1 MRHET
6 AHLKTDKKRSGFTMV
21 ELLLVIAILGVLFS
35 LAVGGLLETRK
46 KLRQQELDAK
56 AEIIYAAAQNRVAEL
71 RAAGYGD
78 RLTDGKTYTLN
89 PMAQPEGVQV
99 DVTNTPQFYYVQ
111 SQDKE
116 NAKSLAGEILPETC
130 VDPEL
135 WGNRWLIEYNG
146 DTGLVYAV
154 FYSETQDI
162 PTEGGTTADGRKEL
176 RSRAGRLSAGAQIG
190 YYGGDI
196 TLGGK
201 SYTLTPQLIIENGEE
216 LKVLMRCTSPNVG
229 NNVHP
234 SLKFS
239 LTVQDVLT
247 GDTETIPENK
257 ITVTSEG
264 DLYKAE
270 LILDSAKKP
279 FATQFPK
286 LNPGDNIAVT
296 LTVRAESIG
305 SSENTVAPKSV
316 TQEDNSL
323 FAYEPYEKNALGKIE
338 NDNKAYI
345 AARRHLQ
352 NLDTAT
358 SKVIERITDAYLTT
372 DLDFRTPSGG
382 SYPFTPITNVNLK
395 TFTGQNPDEVA
406 EIYSIKNLHISDT
419 TNAALFATT
428 FKGTQISHLI
438 LTDLH
443 LGKNITNAGGIIGTA
458 SGNTTLEDC
467 RVYLTAAQTGKF
479 KTLAEVA
486 QNANY
491 LAQSI
496 AGGLVGVVDAQAEV
510 TIKDSFAATTLS
522 ATRAAGGAVG
532 MVRSGGQVTFQDSYT
547 DCYLSAARTGGV
559 VGLAAQG
566 ATVTVTD
573 FYTAG
578 YQKATTFAAG
588 VVSGDSAAVSMRN
601 GYCAVSYEVRD
612 GATVYTSAYQ
622 GSGTKVYAMNPTNLT
637 EAESKVQVIDVD
649 NNLPENQRTS
659 RVSGADLAKAAM
671 VGPGKLDGTVFKAEQ
686 NGATSAYN
694 LLNQN
699 LSNYPYP
706 RLNMRH
712 YGDWEMT
719 IQGMNFVYYERY
731 QDETY
736 GVSSPGFQLDDTKE
750 IVGDGYGILLT
761 EKPKTGSFKVTYT
774 TSANVQKTL
783 TIQAQNTQTL
793 YHTVTGQN
801 GKDYYLLSVTPHI
814 QKNGT
819 GETFLDT
826 QNILGS
832 IRREEKSFYSKLEI
846 RLDTD
851 DTQGK
856 TYTYYF
862 NPHFAKTVV
871 ASDIQPGTP
880 NRVSLRTAR
889 HLVAL
894 SEAYQDSTGTF
905 WELFGNTGVAS
916 FTFVQERTLDF
927 AGDYNWGLY
936 ANKTKPTSLAPI
948 GRDSSPFAAIYD
960 GQSLEIK
967 NVSIVSQNNLHTGL
981 FGHITGAGV
990 VQNVLLV
997 GDEQDKTVI
1006 YSARNSN
1013 LTVLRTTADQ
1023 LAMGTLAG
1031 YNGGRI
1037 TNCAVSG
1044 YAAKVAGFSQ
1054 SAAYVGGLVG
1064 INAGT
1069 IENCAVDSP
1078 NFSLRFTSS
1087 TGRIGGL
1094 VGSNLASGSVTG
1106 CYSLGH
1112 MEVTENKNGNVR
1124 LAGFVGENYGSIARC
1139 YSGCA
1144 LEAAGTTELYG
1155 FGKKGYGRVQN
1166 CYYLDGGTYSYR
1178 DTLYSFNTSGN
1189 AYSDDAAGAPAKG
1202 TDLGQMGTALGM
1214 ERVQDGRTFYHTQT
1228 VTKTGR
1234 YDYPVTVT
1242 LGDGTYAHFGNWPNQ
1257 EKDLGTLGVYYWE
1270 YEDGGSNSGYHLYYL
1285 GTTQNGEGIT
1295 TFDGNN
1301 LCTHHD
1307 DGGVI
1312 KEYGYGYFCHPT
1324 TKNGDITTVNL
1335 EHDKE
1340 KFPVGERNQK
1350 AEAELNAQL
1359 PQYEFVAY
1367 TTGDTSLRLTGAEAN
1382 GTWTLQY
1389 NGNSY
1394 TYSLCPFFA
1403 KAISLDSYEIGTQ
1416 EKDVDKPK
1424 PGAFG
1429 NDYEIRSIRQLQYI
1443 NWNYQKGNTAFSI
1456 LNRNEA
1462 ANDKFPYLLFE
1473 KHEDSPGTRPVKDLY
1488 WLQTHDLDAYKE
1500 GVENYTP
1507 IGSMRDVGKKGDSEA
1522 DIAAFSSTYNGKSY
1536 AIKNVNITSNAECVG
1551 LFGITTGAKMEDIV
1565 LYADQLGRGVIKV
1578 ENRENDEWY
1587 CVGGLVGL
1595 AGSRKQ
1601 SDSSFTNC
1609 TVSGCTIIDN
1619 RTLDPGWGG
1628 GCVGGLV
1635 GATNM
1640 NLTKCTAVSTIR
1652 ENMGYSGTYTNCR
1665 VGGLVGSCKG
1675 TITNCYAGGKIER
1688 TAAQGDANIWVGGL
1702 LGGIYLR
1709 NTGTLAEVL
1718 GSTTGVMTTVR
1729 DSYSYVELPKAEGS
1743 IKTVYAIAS
1752 NGELQDGKFD
1762 SVDKT
1767 ANDNVLIENCYAL
1780 RSAVSNSFD
1789 CQDFGNKDDSEFSGR
1804 EVKINIRWGFNSWR
1818 STNLQNPRNPYL
1830 TYEQMQSQMKDW
1842 LGGGFGK
1849 VTTDDPETGASVG
1862 GKYSYPG
1869 TDADLKGLNLPYPF
1883 PTVLKLEK
1891 TINVHYG
1898 AWPKHGLYW
1907 ETETGTIDL
1916 MVDRQ
1921 AVNQTAADPAGETL
1935 SEKAPEQADEAAQD
1949 GATQE
1954 ESTQAEPLKQPETYV
1969 YQKKFNL
1976 KWIAVAGSTQPQDL
1990 TFQYYTEDK
1999 DPIEEDKS
2007 PVFEV
2012 SAKRGNFAQ
2021 DGTIYTAP
2029 ITLEARR
2036 PGTVVVEARANEGQY
2051 TARLTVIVTAEL
2063 NIFIQESDKTLSV
2076 YEGES
2081 KTVSV
2086 TLQNSK
2092 GNPIQGLTPQQ
2103 LTWTLPQRSLNV
2115 SWIIQ
2120 EDGEHP
2126 GQYNLTV
2133 TGGKAGPKTL
2143 ELKDLVLTA
2152 HYKHDD
2158 RTTAVFDAY
2167 TRLGV
2172 QVKPSIVL
2180 GLGAG
2185 KAYGLGDGETVT
2197 PENYNQVS
2205 VPFLQIA
2212 KTYPAVVPTEE
2223 DVAPLALKDVPL
2235 YLYMVQGSANYVDL
2249 ADMAIAPV
2257 KPEQEPTQSVLLKMA
2272 DGDHLLIRKEAIT
2285 QEAAANPEETPGT
2298 AETPLQKLQKELQ
2311 PDQELYAD
2319 ETYALLVDEIKKDD
2333 KTGESYRAL
2342 QLTVL
2347 ATGEAP
2353 DDQWTLE
2360 LLLTRKD
2367 GAQKGEYFRLTYSR
2381 PNTVT
2386 FLAPKPEEP
2395 EGQEDDI
2402 LLTKRLP
2409 QGEGISKEEL
2419 ETINLELQKKVPVE
2433 QQTPGYYWKW
2443 ELTGVPTKN
2452 QSLTP
2457 VKTGIPFEIHYD
2469 GNFEDWDTHAVLSAL
2484 SLTYGSIPEG
2494 TTLANNAWTRP
2505 GIQFMG
2511 WYDAK
2516 DDGKK
2521 AKLENGKLTLDGQEF
2536 IPTEPNQKL
2545 TLYAHW
2551 KPMTYTVEYP
2561 APETE
2566 DRLALVESCT
2576 FTYGAPG
2583 EIWIPQVP
2591 EDRLGYTFSGWT
2603 YGDEQTLAPDTPW
2616 PWETYVP
2623 GAEGETVTLVP
2634 QWTPIPLEL
2643 TLMAGEET
2651 VTETVTAETYNGQ
2664 LPGYPEAWK
2673 DLGTFEGWLYEEELV
2688 TTFED
2693 LLTRLGDQRAAT
2705 LTAKLTPPADPEEP
2719 EEETQPSES
2728 TPPKKEEPE
2737 ADTPKDDLQTL
2748 TPSEPPAQ
2756 EPTEPTTEPTT
2767 EPVTEPTEPVTEPTE
2782 PVTESTEPVTE
2793 FTEPVTES
2801 TEPVT
2806 ESTEPVTEPAPE
2818 EPAENPEENT

>member
-1 MRHET
+1 
-6 AHLKTDKKRSGFTMV
+6 MV

-78 RLTDGKTYTLN
+78 RLTDGKTYALN

-99 DVTNTPQFYYVQ
+99 DVTNTPQFCYVQ

-116 NAKSLAGEILPETC
+116 NTKSLAGEILPETC

-135 WGNRWLIEYNG
+135 WGNHWLIEYNG

-162 PTEGGTTADGRKEL
+162 PTEGGTTTDGRKEL

-239 LTVQDVLT
+239 LTVQDVLKKKAV
-247 GDTETIPENK
+247 TIPENQ
-257 ITVTSEG
+257 IRVTAEG

-270 LILDSAKKP
+270 LVLDSANKH
-279 FATQFPK
+279 FATQFPD
-286 LNPGDNIAVT
+286 LIPGNNIAVT
-296 LTVRAESIG
+296 LTVRADSIG
-305 SSENTVAPKSV
+305 SSENSVAPKSV

-323 FAYEPYEKNALGKIE
+323 FAYEPYKKNTLGKIE

-358 SKVIERITDAYLTT
+358 SKVKEDITEAFLTT

-382 SYPFTPITNVNLK
+382 SYPFTPITNDCLL
-395 TFTGQNPDEVA
+395 TFTGQGQENTD
-406 EIYSIKNLHISDT
+406 EIYSIKNLHIADT
-419 TNAALFATT
+419 NNAALFAT
-428 FKGTQISHLI
+428 FNKGTKISHLI

-458 SGNTTLEDC
+458 SGKTTLEDC

-479 KTLAEVA
+479 KNLTQVA
-486 QNANY
+486 GNANY

-532 MVRSGGQVTFQDSYT
+532 MVRSGGKVTFQNSYT

-559 VGLAAQG
+559 VGLAPQG
-566 ATVTVTD
+566 ATVNVNN

-588 VVSGDSAAVSMRN
+588 VVPGDSAAVSMGN
-601 GYCAVSYEVRD
+601 GYCAVSYEVGD
-612 GATVYTSAYQ
+612 SATVYTSAAAA
-622 GSGTKVYAMNPTNLT
+622 TWDRVYAMNPTNLT
-637 EAESKVQVIDVD
+637 DAQSNVTVTVINV
-649 NNLPENQRTS
+649 NNDSL
-659 RVSGADLAKAAM
+659 VSGEDLAKDTM
-671 VGPGKLDGTVFKAEQ
+671 VGNGKLDSSVFKAEQ

-706 RLNMRH
+706 RLDNMRH

-719 IQGMNFVYYERY
+719 IQSMNFVYYERY
-731 QDETY
+731 QDGTY
-736 GVSSPGFQLDDTKE
+736 GVSSPGFRLREDLK

-761 EKPKTGSFKVTYT
+761 EKPKTGSFQITYNETEKVNI
-774 TSANVQKTL
+774 AAKGN
-783 TIQAQNTQTL
+783 TL
-793 YHTVTGQN
+793 YHEVTGNN
-801 GKDYYLLSVTPHI
+801 GQKYYLLSVTPRI
-814 QKNGT
+814 QKDGT
-819 GETFLDT
+819 EETFLNT
-826 QNILGS
+826 QNVLEN
-832 IRREEKSFYSKLEI
+832 IRREENGFYSRIEI
-846 RLDTD
+846 CLDTD

-871 ASDIQPGTP
+871 ASDTLPGTP
-880 NRVSLRTAR
+880 HTVSLRTPR
-889 HLVAL
+889 HLAAL
-894 SEAYQDSTGTF
+894 SEAYQDPTGTF

-927 AGDYNWGLY
+927 AGNYNWGLY

-948 GRDSSPFAAIYD
+948 GRASSPFAAVYD
-960 GQSLEIK
+960 GQSFEIK
-967 NVSIVSQNNLHTGL
+967 NVTIVSQDLHTGL
-981 FGHITGAGV
+981 FGHITGSGV

-1006 YSARNSN
+1006 YSARRGNM
-1013 LTVLRTTADQ
+1013 TVLRTTADQ

-1112 MEVTENKNGNVR
+1112 MEVTENKYSNVC
-1124 LAGFVGENYGSIARC
+1124 LSGFVGENYGSVARC

-1144 LEAAGTTELYG
+1144 LEAAGETELYG

-1189 AYSDDAAGAPAKG
+1189 AYSDDAAGDPISGKALCNKAGDLGMQKVAKEQTLYHKG
-1202 TDLGQMGTALGM
+1202 TKTAS
-1214 ERVQDGRTFYHTQT
+1214 DC
-1228 VTKTGR
+1228 
-1234 YDYPVTVT
+1234 YDYPGTVT
-1242 LGDGTYAHFGNWPNQ
+1242 LSGGTPAHFGNWPNQ
-1257 EKDLGTLGVYYWE
+1257 EKDLGTLGVFYWE
-1270 YEDGGSNSGYHLYYL
+1270 HEGYGSNSGYYFHYL
-1285 GTTQNGEGIT
+1285 GTTEENGNVTPFTGT
-1295 TFDGNN
+1295 K

-1312 KEYGYGYFCHPT
+1312 TEYGYGYFYQPT
-1324 TKNGDITTVNL
+1324 TKNGRMEETVQLVNSANFGSEEL
-1335 EHDKE
+1335 YKKLDRNSDAEQALKE
-1340 KFPVGERNQK
+1340 S
-1350 AEAELNAQL
+1350 L
-1359 PQYEFVAY
+1359 PRYEFVAY
-1367 TTGDTSLRLTGAEAN
+1367 TTGDNEKSLRLTGAEAN

-1403 KAISLDSYEIGTQ
+1403 KAISLDSYTVGTQ
-1416 EKDVDKPK
+1416 TVTTKDSK
-1424 PGAFG
+1424 PGTSG
-1429 NDYEIRSIRQLQYI
+1429 NHYQIRSIRQLQYI
-1443 NWNYQKGNTAFSI
+1443 NWNYQTKDTAYSI
-1456 LNRNEA
+1456 AKRNQQP
-1462 ANDKFPYLLFE
+1462 NKTFPYLLC
-1473 KHEDSPGTRPVKDLY
+1473 EDDNNPGKSPVKDLY
-1488 WLQTHDLDAYKE
+1488 WSQTHDLDAYKE
-1500 GVENYTP
+1500 KIENFTP
-1507 IGSMRDVGKKGDSEA
+1507 IGSMFDEAAGEKESKA
-1522 DIAAFSSTYNGKSY
+1522 DIAAFSSSYDGHSY
-1536 AIKNVNITSNAECVG
+1536 AIKNVNITSDAECVG
-1551 LFGITTGAKMEDIV
+1551 LFGITTGAKMENIV
-1565 LYADQLGRGVIKV
+1565 LYADQLDRGVIQVYDRGKG
-1578 ENRENDEWY
+1578 EWY

-1595 AGSRKQ
+1595 AGHRDKQ
-1601 SDSSFTNC
+1601 NSSYFENC
-1609 TVSGCTIIDN
+1609 TVSGCTIIDK
-1619 RTLDPGWGG
+1619 RTQEPGWGG

-1640 NLTKCTAVSTIR
+1640 NLTNCTAVSTIQA
-1652 ENMGYSGTYTNCR
+1652 NMNYARGYQTEYKNCR
-1665 VGGLVGSCKG
+1665 VGGLVGTCKG

-1688 TAAQGDANIWVGGL
+1688 TVTENTKSNIWVGGL
-1702 LGGIYLR
+1702 LGGIVLR
-1709 NTGTLAEVL
+1709 DQGTLAKVL
-1718 GSTTGVMTTVR
+1718 GTTTGITTKVQN
-1729 DSYSYVELPKAEGS
+1729 SYSYVELPEKRDA
-1743 IKTVYAIAS
+1743 IKTVHAIAS
-1752 NGELQDGKFD
+1752 NGELQDPYSFAD
-1762 SVDKT
+1762 VDKG
-1767 ANDNVLIENCYAL
+1767 NDQVEIINCYAL
-1780 RSAVSNSFD
+1780 QSAVSKSDDYKKFGTKPDTAFSNVNLNSVHPRVD
-1789 CQDFGNKDDSEFSGR
+1789 YRRIILKND
-1804 EVKINIRWGFNSWR
+1804 R
-1818 STNLQNPRNPYL
+1818 SPYL
-1830 TYEQMQSQMKDW
+1830 TYDQMKDQKQMKTW
-1842 LGGGFGK
+1842 LGSDFSDSE
-1849 VTTDDPETGASVG
+1849 VTTTDPETGEGVG

-1869 TDADLKGLNLPYPF
+1869 TDGDLKGLNLPYPF
-1883 PTVLKLEK
+1883 PTVLKQGS
-1891 TINVHYG
+1891 INVHYG

-1907 ETETGTIDL
+1907 EAETGTIDL
-1916 MVDRQ
+1916 MVDREKLT
-1921 AVNQTAADPAGETL
+1921 QTAAAPAGETL
-1935 SEKAPEQADEAAQD
+1935 SEKAPEQADEAAEAAQD
-1949 GATQE
+1949 GATPE
-1954 ESTQAEPLKQPETYV
+1954 ESTREEPRQQQETYV
-1969 YQKKFNL
+1969 YRKTFKL
-1976 KWIAVAGSTQPQDL
+1976 KRIDL
-1990 TFQYYTEDK
+1990 TGTGVGNADALEFKYYTEDGG
-1999 DPIEEDKS
+1999 ELTETES

-2012 SAKRGNFAQ
+2012 KAQRGSFAA
-2021 DGTIYTAP
+2021 DGTAA

-2036 PGTVVVEARANEGQY
+2036 PGTVVVEARAENGKY

-2063 NIFIQESDKTLSV
+2063 NIVIEENDKTPSV

-2081 KTVSV
+2081 KTVPV

-2092 GNPIQGLTPQQ
+2092 GDPIEGLTAQQ
-2103 LTWTLPQRSLNV
+2103 LTWTLPQKSINV
-2115 SWIIQ
+2115 SWTIQ
-2120 EDGEHP
+2120 EDTKTP
-2126 GQYNLTV
+2126 GSYTLTV

-2143 ELKDLVLTA
+2143 ELKDQVLTA

-2185 KAYGLGDGETVT
+2185 KAYGLGDGKTVT
-2197 PENYNQVS
+2197 PEDYNQVS
-2205 VPFLQIA
+2205 VPILQIA
-2212 KTYPAVVPTEE
+2212 KTYPAAVPTEE
-2223 DVAPLALKDVPL
+2223 DVAPLALENVPL
-2235 YLYMVQGSANYVDL
+2235 YLYMVRGSADYVDL
-2249 ADMAIAPV
+2249 AKMAIAPV
-2257 KPEQEPTQSVLLKMA
+2257 KPEQEAASVLLKMA
-2272 DGDHLLIRKEAIT
+2272 DGDHLLIRQEAIT
-2285 QEAAANPEETPGT
+2285 QEAAENPEETPGT
-2298 AETPLQKLQKELQ
+2298 AETPLQKLQKGLK

-2319 ETYALLVDEIKKDD
+2319 ETYALLVDTIQKDAA
-2333 KTGESYRAL
+2333 TGESYRAL
-2342 QLTVL
+2342 QLTAL
-2347 ATGEAP
+2347 TTGVAP
-2353 DDQWTLE
+2353 EEQWTLE
-2360 LLLTRKD
+2360 LLLTRTDGDQKD
-2367 GAQKGEYFRLTYSR
+2367 ERFRLTYSR

-2386 FLAPKPEEP
+2386 FLAPTQ
-2395 EGQEDDI
+2395 EGQEARS

-2409 QGEGISKEEL
+2409 QGEGISEEL
-2419 ETINLELQKKVPVE
+2419 ESISWSLQEQVPE
-2433 QQTPGYYWKW
+2433 AQREAGYYWKW
-2443 ELTGVPTKN
+2443 ELTTVPTGN
-2452 QSLTP
+2452 VTLTP
-2457 VKTGIPFEIHYD
+2457 QKTGIPFEIDYD
-2469 GNFEDWDTHAVLSAL
+2469 GNFDEWFSYPVPQNQY
-2484 SLTYGSIPEG
+2484 LTYGPSLEVTALAESTWSRPE
-2494 TTLANNAWTRP
+2494 WT
-2505 GIQFMG
+2505 FDG
-2511 WYDAK
+2511 WYDAAK
-2516 DDGKK
+2516 NGSKVELREQVLYKGDDPY
-2521 AKLENGKLTLDGQEF
+2521 
-2536 IPTEPNQKL
+2536 IPTELHEKL

-2551 KPMTYTVEYP
+2551 KPNTYTVKYP

-2566 DRLALVESCT
+2566 DRLAPAASCT

-2583 EIWIPQVP
+2583 ERWIPQVP

-2603 YGDEQTLAPDTPW
+2603 YGDGQTLAPDTPW

-2623 GAEGETVTLVP
+2623 GADGETVTLEP
-2634 QWTPIPLEL
+2634 RWTPIPLEL
-2643 TLMAGEET
+2643 TLTAGEKSET
-2651 VTETVTAETYNGQ
+2651 QTVTAETYNGQ
-2664 LPGYPEAWK
+2664 LPDYPEAWK
-2673 DLGTFEGWLYEEELV
+2673 DLGTFEGWFYEEQPV
-2688 TTFED
+2688 TTFEE
-2693 LLTRLGDQRAAT
+2693 LLTLLGDQRAAT
-2705 LTAKLTPPADPEEP
+2705 LTAKLTPPADPEDP

-2737 ADTPKDDLQTL
+2737 ADTPKDDLQTQK
-2748 TPSEPPAQ
+2748 PPEPPAQ
-2756 EPTEPTTEPTT
+2756 EPTEPA
-2767 EPVTEPTEPVTEPTE
+2767 
-2782 PVTESTEPVTE
+2782 TEST
-2793 FTEPVTES
+2793 
-2801 TEPVT
+2801 
-2806 ESTEPVTEPAPE
+2806 TEPVTEPAPE
-2818 EPAENPEENT
+2818 EPGENPEENT